1 MPDRLILRLDP
12 AGGLTWLRQSV
23 DGRMLSSSQD
33 GAPPA
38 SMLGAA
44 AEIIVLV
51 PAEDV
56 LLIETQ
62 VNARSAAQ
70 LRQAV
75 PFAVEDQLLSAVEEQ
90 HFAIQAGAEDKV
102 GVAVVARTR
111 LQEWIDTLAA
121 AGVRADVILP
131 ESLALPVSAESAT
144 AMIDGGRVLLRLER
158 WSAIGCSTVDL
169 ADWLAQIRAA
179 GIDRAIA
186 AHDFD
191 GELDAADKNGF
202 ASYQDAQHDPLTF
215 LASNLQKPAINL
227 LSGGFASGHRQARG
241 TRWWRRVAVLAA
253 ALVVLAFVHRG
264 LEVHQLGQNLARV
277 DTAMSDS
284 LLKTFPD
291 LGAAER
297 SRAPQSVMRD
307 RLERLRGGS
316 ESSGFLR
323 LLGQIAPVLGR
334 TTRTQMR
341 GLEFRNGILE
351 VGLRAPDVATLDS
364 MREQFSAI
372 PGLSAEVTASIPA
385 DTGVDGRIR
394 IRGDVP

>member
-12 AGGLTWLRQSV
+12 AGEVTWLRQSA
-23 DGRMLSSSQD
+23 DARLLSSSQF

-38 SMLGAA
+38 SVIATAG
-44 AEIIVLV
+44 EVVVLV

-56 LLIETQ
+56 LLIETR

-75 PFAVEDQLLSAVEEQ
+75 PFAVEDQLLGAVEEQ
-90 HFAIQAGAEDKV
+90 HFAMQALDGDKV

-111 LQEWIDTLAA
+111 LQQWIDTLARI
-121 AGVRADVILP
+121 GVRADVILP
-131 ESLALPVSAESAT
+131 ESLALPATAESAT
-144 AMIDGGRVLLRLER
+144 AMIEGGRVLLRLGP
-158 WSAIGCSTVDL
+158 WSAVSCSSADV

-191 GELDAADKNGF
+191 GQLDGPGKAGF
-202 ASYQDAQHDPLTF
+202 TSLHGDLRDPLAF
-215 LASNLQKPAINL
+215 LGRNLHKPAINL
-227 LSGGFASGHRQARG
+227 LSGEFASGHRQARG
-241 TRWWRRVAVLAA
+241 TRWWRRAVAMAA
-253 ALVVLAFVHRG
+253 AAIVLAFVHRG
-264 LEVHQLGQNLARV
+264 LEVRQLAQELARV
-277 DTAMSDS
+277 DAAMSAS

-372 PGLSAEVTASIPA
+372 PGLGAEVTASIPA
-385 DTGVDGRIR
+385 ETGVDGRIR
-394 IRGDVP
+394 IRGDAP

>member
-1 MPDRLILRLDP
+1 MSDRLILRLDRSDQL
-12 AGGLTWLRQSV
+12 AWLRQSV
-23 DGRMLSSSQD
+23 DGRVLSSSQST
-33 GAPPA
+33 PPSA
-38 SMLGAA
+38 AVIAA
-44 AEIIVLV
+44 ADEIVVLV

-56 LLIETQ
+56 LLIETR
-62 VNARSAAQ
+62 VNARSSAQ
-70 LRQAV
+70 LQQAV
-75 PFAVEDQLLSAVEEQ
+75 PFAVEDQLLGAVEDQ
-90 HFAIQAGAEDKV
+90 HFAIHADNDGRV

-111 LQEWIDTLAA
+111 MQRWIATLAA
-121 AGVRADVILP
+121 LGVRADVLIP
-131 ESLALPVSAESAT
+131 ESLVLPFSAESAS
-144 AMIDGGRVLLRLER
+144 AMIDQGQVLIRLDR
-158 WSAIGCSTVDL
+158 WSALTCSSAQL
-169 ADWLAQIRAA
+169 SDWLTQVRAS
-179 GIDRAIA
+179 GIDRAIE

-191 GELDAADKNGF
+191 DESDAAIGQHF
-202 ASYQDAQHDPLTF
+202 ASYQAGLRDPLAF
-215 LASNLQKPAINL
+215 LARDLGRSAVNL
-227 LSGGFASGHRQARG
+227 LSGEFASDHRQARG
-241 TRWWRRVAVLAA
+241 TRWWRRVAIAA
-253 ALVVLAFVHRG
+253 AAFVILAFVHRG
-264 LEVHQLGQNLARV
+264 LEVRQLGQEVANV
-277 DTAMSDS
+277 DAAMTES

-372 PGLSAEVTASIPA
+372 PGLSAEVTASVPA

-394 IRGDVP
+394 IRGDAP

>member
-23 DGRMLSSSQD
+23 DGRMLSSSQH
-33 GAPPA
+33 GALPA
-38 SMLGAA
+38 SVLGSAA
-44 AEIIVLV
+44 QIVVLV

-56 LLIETQ
+56 LLIETR
-62 VNARSAAQ
+62 VTARSAAQ
-70 LRQAV
+70 LQQAI
-75 PFAVEDQLLSAVEEQ
+75 PFAVEDQLLGAVEDQ
-90 HFAIQAGAEDKV
+90 HFAIQAMAGDKV

-111 LQEWIDTLAA
+111 LQEWIDTLGAL
-121 AGVRADVILP
+121 GVRADVILP

-144 AMIDGGRVLLRLER
+144 AMIDGGRALLRLGP
-158 WSAIGCSTVDL
+158 WSALACSSADL
-169 ADWLAQIRAA
+169 AGWLGQCRAA
-179 GIDRAIA
+179 GIDCQIA

-191 GELDAADKNGF
+191 GDTEPEIENGF
-202 ASYQDAQHDPLTF
+202 ASYHGGQRDPLAF
-215 LASNLQKPAINL
+215 LARNLQKPSINL
-227 LSGGFASGHRQARG
+227 LAGAFASGHRQARG
-241 TRWWRRVAVLAA
+241 TRWWRRVAAMAA
-253 ALVVLAFVHRG
+253 VLVVAAFVQRG
-264 LEVHQLGQNLARV
+264 LEVRQLSQNLARV
-277 DTAMSDS
+277 DAAMSDS

-316 ESSGFLR
+316 ETSGFLR

-394 IRGDVP
+394 IRGDAP

>member
-23 DGRMLSSSQD
+23 DGRLLSSSQR

-38 SMLGAA
+38 SVLESAN
-44 AEIIVLV
+44 EIIVLV

-56 LLIETQ
+56 LLIEARVT
-62 VNARSAAQ
+62 ARSAAQ

-75 PFAVEDQLLSAVEEQ
+75 PYVVEDQLLAAVEEQ
-90 HFAIQAGAEDKV
+90 HFAMQPIDGDKV
-102 GVAVVARTR
+102 GVAVVAQAR
-111 LQEWIDTLAA
+111 LQQWIDMLTGS
-121 AGVRADVILP
+121 GVRADVILP
-131 ESLALPVSAESAT
+131 ESLAVPVSADSAT
-144 AMIDGGRVLLRLER
+144 AMIDGGRVLLRLGP
-158 WSAIGCSTVDL
+158 WSAVGFPGADL
-169 ADWLAQIRAA
+169 DDWLAQIRVATS
-179 GIDRAIA
+179 DRAIV

-191 GELDAADKNGF
+191 GQADVPGKSGF
-202 ASYQDAQHDPLTF
+202 AAFHGGQREPLAF
-215 LASNLQKPAINL
+215 LARNLHKPAINL

-241 TRWWRRVAVLAA
+241 TRWWRRAAMVAA
-253 ALVVLAFVHRG
+253 AVVVLAFVHRG
-264 LEVHQLGQNLARV
+264 LEVRQLAQNLARV
-277 DTAMSDS
+277 DAAMADS
-284 LLKTFPD
+284 LLRTFPD

-372 PGLSAEVTASIPA
+372 PGLAAEVTASIPA
-385 DTGVDGRIR
+385 DSGVDGRIR
-394 IRGDVP
+394 IRGDAP

>member
-12 AGGLTWLRQSV
+12 VGGLTWLRQPV
-23 DGRMLSSSQD
+23 DGRILSTSQH

-38 SMLGAA
+38 AVLDSA

-56 LLIETQ
+56 LLLETR
-62 VNARSAAQ
+62 VNARSTAQ

-75 PFAVEDQLLSAVEEQ
+75 PFAVEDQLLGAVEEQ
-90 HFAIQAGAEDKV
+90 HFAIQATADDKV

-111 LQEWIDTLAA
+111 LQEWIDLLAA

-131 ESLALPVSAESAT
+131 ESLALPAPAESAT
-144 AMIDGGRVLLRLER
+144 AMIDGGRVVLRLDR
-158 WSAIGCSTVDL
+158 WSAIGCSTDDL
-169 ADWLAQIRAA
+169 ANWLEQIRAA
-179 GIDRAIA
+179 GIDRAIT

-191 GELDAADKNGF
+191 GELDAAGKSGF
-202 ASYQDAQHDPLTF
+202 ASYQDGQPDPLTF
-215 LASNLQKPAINL
+215 LASNLHKPAINL
-227 LSGGFASGHRQARG
+227 LSGGFASAHRQARG
-241 TRWWRRVAVLAA
+241 TRWWRRVAILAA
-253 ALVVLAFVHRG
+253 ALIVLAFVHRG
-264 LEVHQLGQNLARV
+264 LEVHELGQNLARV
-277 DTAMSDS
+277 DTAISDS

-316 ESSGFLR
+316 ETSGFLR
-323 LLGQIAPVLGR
+323 LLGQISPVLGR

-385 DTGVDGRIR
+385 DAGVDGRIR

>member
-23 DGRMLSSSQD
+23 DGRILSSSQD

-38 SMLGAA
+38 AVRDAA
-44 AEIIVLV
+44 VEIVVLV

-56 LLIETQ
+56 LLLETR

-75 PFAVEDQLLSAVEEQ
+75 PFAVEDQLLGAVEEQ
-90 HFAIQAGAEDKV
+90 HFAIQATAEDKV

-111 LQEWIDTLAA
+111 LQEWIDLLAA

-144 AMIDGGRVLLRLER
+144 AMIDGGRILLRLDR
-158 WSAIGCSTVDL
+158 WSAIECSTDDL
-169 ADWLAQIRAA
+169 ANWLDQIRAA

-191 GELDAADKNGF
+191 GELDAARKSRF
-202 ASYQDAQHDPLTF
+202 ASYQDGQHDPLTF
-215 LASNLQKPAINL
+215 LASNLHKPAINL
-227 LSGGFASGHRQARG
+227 LSGGFASAHRQARG

-277 DTAMSDS
+277 DTAISDS
-284 LLKTFPD
+284 VIKTFPD

-316 ESSGFLR
+316 ETSGFLR
-323 LLGQIAPVLGR
+323 LLGQISPVLGR